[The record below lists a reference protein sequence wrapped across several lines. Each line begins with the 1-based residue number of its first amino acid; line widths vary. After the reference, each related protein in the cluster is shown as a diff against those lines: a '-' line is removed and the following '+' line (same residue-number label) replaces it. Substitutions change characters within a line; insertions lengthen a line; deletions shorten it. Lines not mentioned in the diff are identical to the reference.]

1 MSSPAHVSIPNI
13 ILTLWRRC
21 QLDQSKFQVPMRSDI
36 PSLRPHACLPT
47 APQRAAEPNLYKYW
61 GPTHKIHWKIDG
73 QDWFPLI
80 VKIYLNLQGCL
91 IVPPMNSI
99 YLCNVSPSIGA
110 GGIERFIG
118 TTLQV

>member
-1 MSSPAHVSIPNI
+1 M
-13 ILTLWRRC
+13 
-21 QLDQSKFQVPMRSDI
+21 

-47 APQRAAEPNLYKYW
+47 APQRAAELGYKYW

-73 QDWFPLI
+73 QARFPLI

-110 GGIERFIG
+110 GVIERFIG
-118 TTLQV
+118 TTLEV